1 MHDDLDP
8 VAADHLAGARL
19 EYLVVDELFT
29 GAGDAGP
36 VGGLGYAPQR
46 GTTTHGLGYARDLA
60 GEVAL
65 GLEPELPVNYGQLW
79 HTETPATLADVVAL
93 ALEAGATSLDVEIA
107 GVTAS
112 FRPSTAGD
120 ASESPLSAPLLPVQ
134 HRERLPWTNYSEP
147 LREALKAL
155 ALVYPPD
162 MVAAAAAELEL
173 LIAYHGRPRPAQDPA
188 ASV

>member
-8 VAADHLAGARL
+8 VA
-19 EYLVVDELFT
+19 DELLT

-36 VGGLGYAPQR
+36 VGGLGYAPHP
-46 GTTTHGLGYARDLA
+46 TTHGLGYARDLA

-65 GLEPELPVNYGQLW
+65 GLTQLW
-79 HTETPATLADVVAL
+79 TVEIPPTLADVVAL
-93 ALEAGATSLDVEIA
+93 ALEAGATSLDVEIE

-112 FRPSTAGD
+112 FRPSAAGD
-120 ASESPLSAPLLPVQ
+120 ASERPLPAPLLPVQ

-147 LREALKAL
+147 LREALKGL
-155 ALVYPPD
+155 ALIYPPD

-173 LIAYHGRPRPAQDPA
+173 IIAFHGRPRPAQGSA

>member
-1 MHDDLDP
+1 MTHDLDP
-8 VAADHLAGARL
+8 VAADLAAAHLVA
-19 EYLVVDELFT
+19 DELLT

-36 VGGLGYAPQR
+36 VGGLGYAPLER
-46 GTTTHGLGYARDLA
+46 STHGYGYARDLA
-60 GEVAL
+60 GEVAR
-65 GLEPELPVNYGQLW
+65 
-79 HTETPATLADVVAL
+79 LADVVAL
-93 ALEAGATSLDVEIA
+93 ALEAGATSLDVVID

-112 FRPSTAGD
+112 FRPSTVGD
-120 ASESPLSAPLLPVQ
+120 ASESPLPAPLLPVQ
-134 HRERLPWTNYSEP
+134 HRERLPWTNYSVT

-173 LIAYHGRPRPAQDPA
+173 LIAYHGPQRPAQGPA